1 MEITKKTK
9 NKRFVKIP
17 RGRKNTNKLM
27 QSLLAPQ
34 LQLEEK
40 LYREKMKYVVII
52 NIINKI
58 NISMRRIGRCQ

>member
-1 MEITKKTK
+1 MEITKTK
-9 NKRFVKIP
+9 NKRLLKIP
-17 RGRKNTNKLM
+17 RGRKNIYKLM
-27 QSLLAPQ
+27 QSLLAP
-34 LQLEEK
+34 QLEEK